1 MRLDEKYR
9 SAVPELKWTLSADDF
24 AALAVVAFAPK
35 EIPTVGLDHLHAPLI
50 SIREQ
55 AAIVVTLLRSAGTLN
70 FRDLVAGV
78 TETGV
83 VVARFLAIL
92 ELYRHAALSFE
103 QLEPLGELT
112 CAGPPRGGRKRTS
125 PPWEPT
131 MTDDPVIDT
140 APAQAPIPAQRPSDT
155 ASVARRL
162 EAILLILDEPQSLV
176 SLSAAVGAPVPAV
189 RQAVETLVADY
200 DGRTGG
206 PVRGFE
212 LREVGGGWRLYVR
225 EEYDDVVGEFVNTQ
239 APSRLSQAALETLAV
254 IAYKQPVTR
263 GQVASI
269 RAVNVDS
276 VVRTLLARGLITE
289 VFTDPDTG
297 AIHYGTTDQ
306 LLVNLGINSLDELPH
321 ISPLLDDGS
330 DGFDGEVLK

>member
-1 MRLDEKYR
+1 M
-9 SAVPELKWTLSADDF
+9 TAD
-24 AALAVVAFAPK
+24 A
-35 EIPTVGLDHLHAPLI
+35 
-50 SIREQ
+50 
-55 AAIVVTLLRSAGTLN
+55 
-70 FRDLVAGV
+70 
-78 TETGV
+78 
-83 VVARFLAIL
+83 
-92 ELYRHAALSFE
+92 
-103 QLEPLGELT
+103 
-112 CAGPPRGGRKRTS
+112 
-125 PPWEPT
+125 
-131 MTDDPVIDT
+131 T
-140 APAQAPIPAQRPSDT
+140 APEPPARSSDP

-162 EAILLILDEPQSLV
+162 EAILLVLDEPQSLV
-176 SLSAAVGAPVPAV
+176 SLAAAVGAPVPAV
-189 RQAVETLVADY
+189 RQAVEALVADY
-200 DGRTGG
+200 DGQTGG

-225 EEYDDVVGEFVNTQ
+225 EEYDEVVGEFVNTQ
-239 APSRLSQAALETLAV
+239 TPTRLSQAALETLAV

-276 VVRTLLARGLITE
+276 VVRTLLSRGLITE
-289 VFTDPDTG
+289 VFTDSDTG